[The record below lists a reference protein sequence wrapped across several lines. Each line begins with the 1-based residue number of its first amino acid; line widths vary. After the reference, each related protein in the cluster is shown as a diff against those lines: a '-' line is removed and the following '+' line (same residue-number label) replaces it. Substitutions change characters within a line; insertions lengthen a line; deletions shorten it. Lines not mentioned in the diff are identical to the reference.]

1 MTNGVTAAQ
10 TRPANNAM
18 RRPVGQRTAAVWVP
32 NWPLLVAMLA
42 HNLAATEPAVLQ
54 RGRRVYVVSAAARA
68 FGVRR
73 NMTLRAAQE
82 LCPQLHIFD
91 EDPDV
96 AAREFEY
103 IAQVVETLVPTV
115 EIIRPG
121 LLLFAARGATKY
133 YGTED
138 AVCTAVIEALAE
150 QAQCEAQVGMANGIL
165 ATILAARTMQVISE
179 DQTQA
184 FLGPRPLTDL
194 TYAAVTNQQ
203 QVALGQFLSLQHRL
217 GVKTFADLAVL
228 PHAHV
233 QTRFGD
239 IGAWAHRLASGL
251 DVREQGVTRQE
262 PDITVSSVLDPPVD
276 RIDTAA
282 FAARS
287 LAQELYDVL
296 LAGSVT
302 CSRIEIVATTNAGEE
317 MTRTWRTDDSALG
330 AMSAARIT
338 QRVRWQLEGWLTASS
353 LAQQRRLT
361 NARKVAKS
369 VDRNTPDRR
378 TPGEAREASEN
389 QDVPEQLDPV
399 TLTKVQLTAQFVVP
413 TQTHQES
420 LWGRSDGANRRAQ
433 SAIERVQDLLGPHA
447 VLALAPAGGHT
458 YQDRVTSGWWATQEP
473 VANDQAWPGQLPS
486 PAPATLFQDPWDI
499 TVIDNR
505 NVPIVFNNRLAMSA
519 SPYAVLQ
526 TDPRWATSVPAQEIP
541 AVVSNWAGPWPIRT
555 RWWTEQ
561 TQHCIYLQLVLDHQ
575 PALLAVFRQGRWYCE
590 GIYD

>member
-1 MTNGVTAAQ
+1 MNTQMQPVTTASEKPRAHG
-10 TRPANNAM
+10 TRGPA
-18 RRPVGQRTAAVWVP
+18 GQRMAAVWVP

-42 HNLAATEPAVLQ
+42 HNLDATQPAVLQ
-54 RGRRVYVVSAAARA
+54 RGRRVHVVSAAARA

-73 NMTLRAAQE
+73 HMALRAAQE
-82 LCPQLHIFD
+82 LCPQLHILD
-91 EDPDV
+91 EDPDL

-103 IAQVVETLVPTV
+103 IAQVVETIVPTV

-138 AVCTAVIEALAE
+138 AVCAAVIEVLAE
-150 QAQCEAQVGMANGIL
+150 QAQCEAQVGVANGIL
-165 ATILAARTMQVISE
+165 GAILAARTMRVVGQ
-179 DQTQA
+179 DQTQE

-194 TYAAVTNQQ
+194 TYAAVTSQQ
-203 QVALGQFLSLQHRL
+203 QVALGQFLSLQQRL
-217 GVKTFADLAVL
+217 GIKTFGALAAL

-233 QTRFGD
+233 HTRFGD

-251 DVREQGVTRQE
+251 DIREQSPARQE
-262 PDITVSSVLDPPVD
+262 PDITVSSALDPPVD

-287 LAQELYDVL
+287 LAQELHRIL

-302 CSRIEIVATTNAGEE
+302 CSRIEIMATTSAGEE
-317 MTRTWRTDDSALG
+317 LTRTWRTDDSALG

-353 LAQQRRLT
+353 IAQQRR
-361 NARKVAKS
+361 RKAALAVSENRAVPGS
-369 VDRNTPDRR
+369 VC
-378 TPGEAREASEN
+378 GASES
-389 QDVPEQLDPV
+389 QEILEHPEPV
-399 TLTKVQLTAQFVVP
+399 TLTKLQLTAQFVVP

-433 SAIERVQDLLGPHA
+433 SAIERVQDLLGPQA

-458 YQDRVTSGWWATQEP
+458 YQDRITSGWWANQEAP
-473 VANDQAWPGQLPS
+473 ARDGKQTWPGQLPS

-499 TVIDNR
+499 AVVDER
-505 NVPIVFNNRLAMSA
+505 NLLVTFNNRLGMSA
-519 SPYAVLQ
+519 SPYAVIQ
-526 TDPRWATSVPAQEIP
+526 TDPRWGVAKVAQP
-541 AVVSNWAGPWPIRT
+541 VRNWAGPWPIRT

-561 TQHCIYLQLVLDHQ
+561 AQHCIYLQLVLDHQ
-575 PALLAVFRQGRWYCE
+575 PALLAVYRQGSWYCE